1 MKITFLIDNKTEST
15 ECDAEWGLSVLI
27 EANGKKI
34 LMDQGASPMLVR
46 NAERMGLDL
55 SNVDFATIS
64 HGHNDHTGGLKLL
77 SERCEVNGTELVY
90 VPEVFSE

>member
-55 SNVDFATIS
+55 SDVVASYQIVLDRLN
-64 HGHNDHTGGLKLL
+64 GLK
-77 SERCEVNGTELVY
+77 
-90 VPEVFSE
+90 